1 MEEKKVIDMPQRG
14 NEEKPKKLSYEELE
28 QVAHQ
33 LSEQTRQLYGQLQR
47 ENLNNMFRR
56 LDYLFKVVE
65 NCHMFTQDFTEKCIN
80 EIVEVMTIPEEP
92 TGNTK
97 EEEEEKE

>member
-33 LSEQTRQLYGQLQR
+33 LSE
-47 ENLNNMFRR
+47 
-56 LDYLFKVVE
+56 
-65 NCHMFTQDFTEKCIN
+65 
-80 EIVEVMTIPEEP
+80 
-92 TGNTK
+92 
-97 EEEEEKE
+97 